1 MRKRMGRRSDTPRP
15 SSFCLHWSPTLLLAV
30 DNHYS
35 VVCQCF
41 FLLINALHN
50 ALQCNTLQCNI
61 VEYSQVLHNTIQCN
75 AILWLS
81 TMQSRTREVVIAVLS
96 CHPPIKMVES
106 ETLIQI
112 DRNNPIQPL
121 QLGTLVSIPIDYIR
135 IHLVVGRGVQPYHL
149 GGNQIEVVMAVQ
161 VARPSYIW
169 DTCGITHGH
178 TCIFSFQ

>member
-1 MRKRMGRRSDTPRP
+1 MGGCANEEENGKEERHSPTFVILPP
-15 SSFCLHWSPTLLLAV
+15 LHWSALVTYLLAV
-30 DNHYS
+30 VTYSS
-35 VVCQCF
+35 VVWHYL
-41 FLLINALHN
+41 FLLINSLHN

-81 TMQSRTREVVIAVLS
+81 TMQTRAREVVIAVLS

-121 QLGTLVSIPIDYIR
+121 
-135 IHLVVGRGVQPYHL
+135 
-149 GGNQIEVVMAVQ
+149 
-161 VARPSYIW
+161 
-169 DTCGITHGH
+169 
-178 TCIFSFQ
+178 